1 MLETVVSVLSA
12 FVLGIGAWAV
22 TLNAKVSVL
31 ESRHQD
37 LLTLIESKFDGVTN
51 RLESMQETLRS
62 RTGAVDQIPVI
73 LSRIE
78 RMERF
83 FNGPFKKFAADDR
96 SSGG

>member
-12 FVLGIGAWAV
+12 LVIGIGAWAV

-37 LLTLIESKFDGVTN
+37 LLTLIESKFDGMTD
-51 RLESMQETLRS
+51 RLEAVQETLRS
-62 RTGAVDQIPVI
+62 RTTAVDQIPVI

-83 FNGPFKKFAADDR
+83 FNGPFKRFMVDDR
-96 SSGG
+96 SN